1 MHSSRNNLQKFS
13 TPCLL
18 KIVLFL
24 QFHIDKVEAKL
35 PMRILALSFFFAP
48 FNQLPNILVMLDVGS
63 ILKVKYI
70 IRQIMRVNVH
80 EINK

>member
-24 QFHIDKVEAKL
+24 QFHMDQHEAKT
-35 PMRILALSFFFAP
+35 PIRILALSFFFTP
-48 FNQLPNILVMLDVGS
+48 FNQLPNILVKLAIGG
-63 ILKVKYI
+63 ILKVKYN